1 MTRKHGIIPDTQAK
15 PGVPL
20 NHMPWVGDYFAE
32 KKPDVIVHV
41 GDHWDMP
48 SLSHYDKGTMAAE
61 GRAYLDDIK
70 AGNMAMD
77 LLMGPIRREQ
87 RRQLRHCVP
96 GSGDSLVWYRRRSGH
111 RGFHVGGPELLPPSH
126 RQLRHIQRSA
136 WRKLDR
142 ATRAYITRC
151 LEAGRALP
159 AEAKVAAVLDGYLW
173 NPRLVFCIGNHEQR
187 IMRHVNANPELR
199 RTLGYHSF
207 NLEAH
212 GWEVHDFL
220 HAVKIDGVSYQHY
233 VPQPNTGRPW
243 GGMAEPRLKSIGY
256 SFTSGHEQ
264 GKKAGERYLQ
274 NETVQRAL
282 VVGSCYLHNEEY
294 KGPQGNHHWRGIV
307 LKHEVAKGNYDLM
320 EVSLTYLRRRYVE
333 KYPHASRET
342 IRYVP

>member
-1 MTRKHGIIPDTQAK
+1 MSRKHGIIPDTQAK

-61 GRAYLDDIK
+61 GRAYEDDVK

-87 RRQLRHCVP
+87 MRQA
-96 GSGDSLVWYRRRSGH
+96 
-111 RGFHVGGPELLPPSH
+111 
-126 RQLRHIQRSA
+126 RQIQRA
-136 WRKLDR
+136 HWRTLDK
-142 ATRAYITRC
+142 ATRAYVLRC

-159 AEAKVAAVLDGYLW
+159 AEAATLAKLGPLLW
-173 NPRLVFCIGNHEQR
+173 VPRLVFTIGNHEQR

-199 RTLGYHSF
+199 GTLSYRSF

-294 KGPQGNHHWRGIV
+294 KGPQGNHHWRGII

>member
-1 MTRKHGIIPDTQAK
+1 MNRKHGIIPDTQAK

-61 GRAYLDDIK
+61 GRAYMDDIK

-87 RRQLRHCVP
+87 MRQLRHV
-96 GSGDSLVWYRRRSGH
+96 
-111 RGFHVGGPELLPPSH
+111 
-126 RQLRHIQRSA
+126 QRSA
-136 WRKLDR
+136 WRSLDR
-142 ATRAYITRC
+142 EGRRVALLC
-151 LEAGRALP
+151 LEDAKAMAQALKP
-159 AEAKVAAVLDGYLW
+159 GSVPQSLVPYVWL
-173 NPRLVFCIGNHEQR
+173 PRLVFTIGNHEQR

-294 KGPQGNHHWRGIV
+294 KGPQGNHHWRGII

-320 EVSLTYLRRRYVE
+320 EVSLTYLRRRYTE

-342 IRYVP
+342 IRYAP